1 MVNFILK
8 DDIKGQLQEKGAE
21 NVIITTKV
29 RTC

>member
-1 MVNFILK
+1 MVNFVLTN
-8 DDIKGQLQEKGAE
+8 DIKSQLQEKGAE